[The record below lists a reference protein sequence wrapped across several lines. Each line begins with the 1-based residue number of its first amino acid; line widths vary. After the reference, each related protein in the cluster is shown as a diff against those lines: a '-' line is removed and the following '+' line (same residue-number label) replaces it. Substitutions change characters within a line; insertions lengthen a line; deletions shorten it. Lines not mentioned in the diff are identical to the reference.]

1 MKKLFTIVCALMVS
15 LAANAQVLYK
25 ISGNGLKNDSYILG
39 SCHIVGGGFLD
50 TIPGAIRVMS
60 QVQQICGEIDMR
72 YVNNPDTAVVYS
84 QLMMMPDDSVARK
97 IMTEEQFNELCKVV
111 KEQFDLDITLPQYAM
126 LLKLYPTMM
135 MITIPQ
141 LASMIKMQK
150 SIAEGTATIDQQ
162 QVVMDLYVQ
171 REAQQSSKPVVGLE
185 TYSFQ
190 IRLLTSLLDMPL
202 QEQFL
207 GVIDAFKNIEK
218 GKEQMKQLN
227 EAYHSLNLEKITS
240 FLNSL
245 EGFDNIANRIFDSRN
260 EVWAE
265 KMPTI
270 MSDKSTLFVVGVG
283 HLLGDKG
290 VLSLLQ
296 TQGYKISPVKK

>member
-1 MKKLFTIVCALMVS
+1 MKKLFAFVCALMVS
-15 LAANAQVLYK
+15 FAANAQVLYK

-171 REAQQSSKPVVGLE
+171 REAQQSSKPVIGLE

-290 VLSLLQ
+290 VLALLQ
-296 TQGYKISPVKK
+296 NQGYKISPVKK

>member
-1 MKKLFTIVCALMVS
+1 MKKLFAFVCALMVS
-15 LAANAQVLYK
+15 FAANAQVLYK

>member
-1 MKKLFTIVCALMVS
+1 MKKLFAFVCALMVS
-15 LAANAQVLYK
+15 FAANAQVLYK

-84 QLMMMPDDSVARK
+84 QLMLMPEDSVARK

-111 KEQFDLDITLPQYAM
+111 KEQYNLDITQPQYAM

-141 LASMIKMQK
+141 VAAILKLQQ
-150 SIAEGTATIDQQ
+150 SIAEGKANIEQQ
-162 QVVMDLYVQ
+162 QIVMDLYVQ
-171 REAQQSSKPVVGLE
+171 REAQQSSKPVIGLE
-185 TYSFQ
+185 TYSYQ
-190 IRLLTSLLDMPL
+190 VKLLTSLLDMPL
-202 QEQFL
+202 QEQFV
-207 GVIDAFKNIEK
+207 GVIDAFKNKEK
-218 GKEQMKQLN
+218 GEEQMKQLN

-245 EGFDNIANRIFDSRN
+245 EGFDNLANRIFDSRN

>member
-1 MKKLFTIVCALMVS
+1 MKKLFAFVCALMVS
-15 LAANAQVLYK
+15 FAANAQVLYK

-39 SCHIVGGGFLD
+39 SCHFVGGSFLD
-50 TIPGAIRVMS
+50 TIPGAKRVLN

-72 YVNNPDTAVVYS
+72 YVNNPDTAMAYS

-97 IMTEEQFNELCKVV
+97 IMTEEQFNELCNVV
-111 KEQFDLDITLPQYAM
+111 KEQYDLDLSQPQYAM

-141 LASMIKMQK
+141 LAAMIKLQK
-150 SIAEGTATIDQQ
+150 SIAEGTTTVDQQ

-171 REAQQSSKPVVGLE
+171 HEAQQASKPVVGLE

-218 GKEQMKQLN
+218 GKEQMKLLN
-227 EAYHSLNLEKITS
+227 DAYHSLNLDNITNY
-240 FLNSL
+240 LNSI
-245 EGFDNIANRIFDSRN
+245 EGFDNIVNRIFDSRN
-260 EVWAE
+260 EVWAD

-283 HLLGDKG
+283 HLPGDKG

-296 TQGYKISPVKK
+296 SQGYKISPVKK

>member
-1 MKKLFTIVCALMVS
+1 MKKLFAFVCALMVAF
-15 LAANAQVLYK
+15 AANAQVLYK

-171 REAQQSSKPVVGLE
+171 REAQQSSKPVIGLE

-207 GVIDAFKNIEK
+207 GVIDAFKNTEK